1 MILLPPLLLLLITN
15 GKGNSCDFDFGDLVT
30 MTIVDVFETDVD
42 GKLLS
47 YCPTFDNRDVRKTP
61 EHIEMLIKGMGQM
74 RERMDGVA
82 KSPVGKVRNE

>member
-1 MILLPPLLLLLITN
+1 
-15 GKGNSCDFDFGDLVT
+15 

-47 YCPTFDNRDVRKTP
+47 YCPTFDNWDVRKTP

-82 KSPVGKVRNE
+82 KSPVGKVRNEWNRKVKD